1 MTIVKQTTGEYRIDL
16 DSTIKSTYNSSTLVK
31 IDNVTVGT
39 ALPYTGSLSI
49 GIHDIYLELTGST
62 GTYKERRCFLADD
75 DLECQV
81 LTALAE
87 LPTDKRALDNSIYQY
102 FLIKESQSNVGDG
115 CACACSSLK
124 SIYSDLKSSF
134 EIGCC

>member
-62 GTYKERRCFLADD
+62 ISKLG
-75 DLECQV
+75 
-81 LTALAE
+81 
-87 LPTDKRALDNSIYQY
+87 S
-102 FLIKESQSNVGDG
+102 KESS
-115 CACACSSLK
+115 CE
-124 SIYSDLKSSF
+124 SIDP
-134 EIGCC
+134 